1 MSHAMKLEGPFAIE
15 EVAGRAALCG
25 RLRVEAPVVF
35 FPGMRLR
42 VEGGGAVVAAH
53 SADTHYLGW
62 LPRGAYRVRA
72 FLPGSL
78 GAGRYRFTLEAH
90 HREAMADATAASL
103 DGAFSL
109 ASAAATPGDA
119 FAWTF
124 ETVAPG
130 VAVENLSWKRGHED
144 WFFRHFDHASAT
156 VVSYML
162 ADSPK
167 LRGRILDVG
176 CGDGITALGV
186 ALRTGCEELVAIDP
200 FRGFDRL
207 PEILAANHLPAD
219 TIPKRVRFLPEDAN
233 FLPFPDDS
241 FDVLI
246 SWAAVEHFAGGY
258 LQAMREMKRVLKPDG
273 LLFIHPGLYYCNA
286 GHHLAEYASEPFFHL
301 RKSRE
306 QIRELVFSAKANYED
321 RAGETPTPAQHW
333 QWFNELVPITVTR
346 FEQELRAL
354 EFEPWRVAIR
364 TEGLVE
370 YTPETLSYPMQD
382 LATNELY
389 VSCVNRKKKRGQ

>member
-15 EVAGRAALCG
+15 EAGGRAALCG

-35 FPGMRLR
+35 LPGLRLR
-42 VEGGGAVVAAH
+42 VEGAGAVAAD
-53 SADTHYLGW
+53 SRDTHYLGW

-72 FLPGSL
+72 FLPGAL
-78 GAGRYRFTLEAH
+78 GAGAYRFSLEAV
-90 HREAMADATAASL
+90 HREAMADAAAAKL
-103 DGAFSL
+103 EGAFTL
-109 ASAAATPGDA
+109 AGPAAAPADGL
-119 FAWTF
+119 AWSF

-130 VAVENLSWKRGHED
+130 VAIENLSWKRGHED
-144 WFFRHFDHASAT
+144 WFFRHFDHAAAT

-207 PEILAANHLPAD
+207 PEILRANHLPAD
-219 TIPKRVRFLPEDAN
+219 AIPKRVKYLGEDAN
-233 FLPFPDDS
+233 FLPFADDS
-241 FDVLI
+241 FDVVI

-258 LQAMREMKRVLKPDG
+258 LQAMREMKRVLRPEG

-286 GHHLAEYASEPFFHL
+286 GHHLAEYSTEPFFHL

-306 QIRELVFSAKANYED
+306 EIRAIVFGAKPRYED

-333 QWFNELVPITVTR
+333 QWFNELNPITVTR

-370 YTPETLSYPMQD
+370 YTPETLAYPMQD

-389 VSCVNRKKKRGQ
+389 VSCVNRKRPKP

>member
-15 EVAGRAALCG
+15 EAGGRAALCG
-25 RLRVEAPVVF
+25 RLRVEAPVVLL
-35 FPGMRLR
+35 PGVRLR
-42 VEGGGAVVAAH
+42 VEGAGAVAAD
-53 SADTHYLGW
+53 SRDTHYLGW

-78 GAGRYRFTLEAH
+78 GAGAHRFSLEAV
-90 HREAMADATAASL
+90 HREAMADAAAAKL
-103 DGAFSL
+103 EGAFTL
-109 ASAAATPGDA
+109 AGPAAAPADGL
-119 FAWTF
+119 AWSF

-130 VAVENLSWKRGHED
+130 VAIENLSWKRGHED
-144 WFFRHFDHASAT
+144 WFFRHFDHAAAT

-207 PEILAANHLPAD
+207 PEILRANHLPAD
-219 TIPKRVRFLPEDAN
+219 AIPKRVKYLGEDAN
-233 FLPFPDDS
+233 FLPFADDS
-241 FDVLI
+241 FDVVI

-258 LQAMREMKRVLKPDG
+258 LQALREMKRVLRPEG

-286 GHHLAEYASEPFFHL
+286 GHHLAEYSTEPFFHL

-306 QIRELVFSAKANYED
+306 EIRAIVFGAKPRYED

-333 QWFNELVPITVTR
+333 QWFNELNPITVTR

-370 YTPETLSYPMQD
+370 YTPETLAYPMQD

-389 VSCVNRKKKRGQ
+389 VSCVNRKRPKP

>member
-15 EVAGRAALCG
+15 EAGGRAALCG

-35 FPGMRLR
+35 LPGLRLR
-42 VEGGGAVVAAH
+42 GEGAGEVAAD
-53 SADTHYLGW
+53 SRDTHYLGW

-78 GAGRYRFTLEAH
+78 GAGAHRFSLEAV
-90 HREAMADATAASL
+90 HREAMADAAAAKL
-103 DGAFSL
+103 EGAFTL
-109 ASAAATPGDA
+109 AGPAAAPADGL
-119 FAWTF
+119 AWSF

-130 VAVENLSWKRGHED
+130 VAIENLSWKRGHED
-144 WFFRHFDHASAT
+144 WFFRHFDHAAAT

-207 PEILAANHLPAD
+207 PEILRANHLPAD
-219 TIPKRVRFLPEDAN
+219 AIPKRVKYLGEDAN
-233 FLPFPDDS
+233 FLPFADDS
-241 FDVLI
+241 FDVVI

-258 LQAMREMKRVLKPDG
+258 LQALREMKRVLRPGG

-286 GHHLAEYASEPFFHL
+286 GHHLAEYSTEPFFHL
-301 RKSRE
+301 RKSRDE
-306 QIRELVFSAKANYED
+306 IRAIVFGAKPRYED

-333 QWFNELVPITVTR
+333 QWFNELNPITVTR

-370 YTPETLSYPMQD
+370 YTPETLAYPMQD

-389 VSCVNRKKKRGQ
+389 VSCVNRKRPKP